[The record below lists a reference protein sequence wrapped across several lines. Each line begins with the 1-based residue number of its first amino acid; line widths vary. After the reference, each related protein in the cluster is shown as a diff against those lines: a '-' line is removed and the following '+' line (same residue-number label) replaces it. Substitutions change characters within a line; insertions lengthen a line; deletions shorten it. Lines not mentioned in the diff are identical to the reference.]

1 MHLGTNSSH
10 FGHAANEVIFSREY
24 KKGRARMKRKGPTC
38 GRRRKGEGPEC
49 KIDMRVNSLAFSHTK
64 AGLAFFP
71 FLPYFCSTTGLR
83 RGQAGMAARHEAR
96 CCPKPRPSA
105 AHPIL
110 HRPATCCCS
119 SSSPGRCCYSSTL
132 HQGAATEGTVTPA
145 ITRDLFPFSNSC
157 CSFSLG

>member
-1 MHLGTNSSH
+1 MT
-10 FGHAANEVIFSREY
+10 
-24 KKGRARMKRKGPTC
+24 
-38 GRRRKGEGPEC
+38 
-49 KIDMRVNSLAFSHTK
+49 
-64 AGLAFFP
+64 
-71 FLPYFCSTTGLR
+71 
-83 RGQAGMAARHEAR
+83 ARHEAR

-157 CSFSLG
+157 CSFSLDHLVPVKNTTTRSFGRNTHCCFTLDHAVAEGRRGSGD